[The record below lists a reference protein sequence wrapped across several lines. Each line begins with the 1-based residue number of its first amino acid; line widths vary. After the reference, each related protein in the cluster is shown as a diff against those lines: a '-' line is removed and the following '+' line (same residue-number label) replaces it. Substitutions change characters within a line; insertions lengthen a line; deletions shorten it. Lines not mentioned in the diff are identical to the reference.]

1 MAVQC
6 ASQTVEPIVSR
17 RIAEVLNSVP
27 SLMRALLG
35 ASLVLVTACTKN
47 ADAEAKPAVGASAG
61 GATGNAGAA
70 RGGASGGAAGGARGP
85 GGAPGGRGGVV
96 LAATDVATLKTG
108 VIENSVA
115 VSGNLR
121 PIETIEVRSRLNGDI
136 NAVYVQEGERVRAG
150 QVLARFESSQQESS
164 RRGAEADREA
174 ARSQLQT
181 ATWAAEQSAALF
193 KAGAIAEQEN
203 RAAQQSVVAAQA
215 AVAASEARLRTA
227 SAVAGD
233 TRVLAPT
240 GGIIDVRSVQPGE
253 RVNISTPLF
262 TLVRNETLE
271 LAANVP
277 ARMANLV
284 QPGQNVRLS
293 LDDRTI
299 ESKVARV
306 SPTVDPVSRSVT
318 VYVRV
323 PNPKGAIKG
332 NTFVS
337 GRVIGERLATALL
350 LPTAAIRQSQGAD
363 PQPFVWRIAGG
374 ALEKRNVTLGV
385 VDDAAGVA
393 EVRDGVAVGDRVIV
407 GNVGAL
413 GNGAKVT
420 IAGGKS

>member
-1 MAVQC
+1 
-6 ASQTVEPIVSR
+6 
-17 RIAEVLNSVP
+17 
-27 SLMRALLG
+27 
-35 ASLVLVTACTKN
+35 
-47 ADAEAKPAVGASAG
+47 
-61 GATGNAGAA
+61 
-70 RGGASGGAAGGARGP
+70 
-85 GGAPGGRGGVV
+85 VV

-115 VSGNLR
+115 VNGNLR

-136 NAVYVQEGERVRAG
+136 NAVYVQEGERVSAG
-150 QVLARFESSQQESS
+150 QVLARFESSQQESG

-193 KAGAIAEQEN
+193 KAGAIAEQEH

-227 SAVAGD
+227 SAVASD
-233 TRVLAPT
+233 TRVLAPAS
-240 GGIIDVRSVQPGE
+240 GIIDLRRVQPGE
-253 RVNISTPLF
+253 RVSISTPLF

-323 PNPKGAIKG
+323 PNAKGAIKG

-337 GRVIGERLATALL
+337 GRVVGQRLNSVLL
-350 LPTAAIRQSQGAD
+350 VPTSAIRQAQGTDA
-363 PQPFVWRIAGG
+363 QPFVWRIAGG
-374 ALEKRNVTLGV
+374 ALEKRNVSLGV
-385 VDDAAGVA
+385 VDDATGVA
-393 EVRDGVAVGDRVIV
+393 EVKDGLAAGDRVII

>member
-1 MAVQC
+1 MSC
-6 ASQTVEPIVSR
+6 A
-17 RIAEVLNSVP
+17 
-27 SLMRALLG
+27 ALLLL
-35 ASLVLVTACTKN
+35 AACSKT
-47 ADAEAKPAVGASAG
+47 DTETAEARPSGTAGPAAAAG
-61 GATGNAGAA
+61 GAPAKGGPAGAA
-70 RGGASGGAAGGARGP
+70 RGGPGGP
-85 GGAPGGRGGVV
+85 GGGRGGVV
-96 LAATDVATLKTG
+96 LAATDVVTLANG
-108 VIENSVA
+108 AIEDAVN

-136 NAVYVQEGERVRAG
+136 NAVYVQEGERVRTG

-174 ARSQLQT
+174 ARAQLQT

-193 KAGAIAEQEN
+193 KAGAIAEQEY

-233 TRVLAPT
+233 TRVLSPSN
-240 GGIIDVRSVQPGE
+240 GIIDRRQVQPGE

-277 ARMANLV
+277 ARQANTIR
-284 QPGQNVRLS
+284 PGQAVRLT
-293 LDDRTI
+293 LDDRSI
-299 ESKVARV
+299 ESRVARV

-323 PNPKGAIKG
+323 PNASGAIKG
-332 NTFVS
+332 NTFVG
-337 GRVIGERLATALL
+337 GRIIGQRRTGTLII
-350 LPTAAIRQSQGAD
+350 PTSAIRQAPGTESA
-363 PQPFVWRIAGG
+363 PFVWRISGG
-374 ALEKRNVTLGV
+374 ALERRNVTLGV
-385 VDDAAGVA
+385 VDDGNGVA
-393 EVRDGVAVGDRVIV
+393 EVKEGLAVGDRVIV

-413 GNGAKVT
+413 SNGAKVT

>member
-1 MAVQC
+1 MRMLAC
-6 ASQTVEPIVSR
+6 G
-17 RIAEVLNSVP
+17 VL
-27 SLMRALLG
+27 L
-35 ASLVLVTACTKN
+35 LVTSCSKS
-47 ADAEAKPAVGASAG
+47 ADAKPNPVAGAGAGASAG
-61 GATGNAGAA
+61 GRTGQG
-70 RGGASGGAAGGARGP
+70 
-85 GGAPGGRGGVV
+85 GGAPAGRGGVV
-96 LAATDVATLKTG
+96 IAASDVATLANG
-108 VIENSVA
+108 IIENAVA

-136 NAVYVQEGERVRAG
+136 NAVYVQEGERVGAG

-164 RRGAEADREA
+164 RRGAEADRES
-174 ARSQLQT
+174 ARAQLQT

-227 SAVAGD
+227 SAVSSD
-233 TRVLAPT
+233 TRVLAPAS
-240 GGIIDVRSVQPGE
+240 GIIDVRAVQPGE
-253 RVNISTPLF
+253 RVSISTPLF

-284 QPGQNVRLS
+284 QPGQVVRLS

-299 ESKVARV
+299 ESTVARV

-318 VYVRV
+318 VYVKV
-323 PNPKGAIKG
+323 PNAKGAIKG

-337 GRVIGERLATALL
+337 GRVVGERRAGALL
-350 LPTAAIRQSQGAD
+350 VPTSAIRQSPGNDA
-363 PQPFVWRIAGG
+363 PPFVWRIAGG
-374 ALEKRNVTLGV
+374 ALEKRNITLGV

-393 EVRDGVAVGDRVIV
+393 EVKDGLSVGDRVIV

>member
-1 MAVQC
+1 
-6 ASQTVEPIVSR
+6 VEQIVSR
-17 RIAEVLNSVP
+17 RIAEVFPPARTLTCA
-27 SLMRALLG
+27 ALLF
-35 ASLVLVTACTKN
+35 ATACSKTP
-47 ADAEAKPAVGASAG
+47 DAEAKPAEGGAAG
-61 GATGNAGAA
+61 GRPAAGAGAA
-70 RGGASGGAAGGARGP
+70 RGGPGGP
-85 GGAPGGRGGVV
+85 GGGRGGVV
-96 LAATDVATLKTG
+96 LAATDVKEIGVG
-108 VIENSVA
+108 VIENAVS

-136 NAVYVQEGERVRAG
+136 EQVYVQEGERVRQG
-150 QVLARFESSQQESS
+150 QVLARFESSQQESG

-181 ATWAAEQSAALF
+181 AQWAAEQSAALF

-203 RAAQQSVVAAQA
+203 RAAQQAVVAAQA

-227 SAVAGD
+227 SAVSSD
-233 TRVLAPT
+233 TRVLAPSS
-240 GGIIDVRSVQPGE
+240 GIIDRRTVQPGE
-253 RVNISTPLF
+253 RVSVSTPLF

-277 ARMANLV
+277 SRMANLV
-284 QPGQNVRLS
+284 QPGQLVRLS
-293 LDDRTI
+293 VDDRTV
-299 ESKVARV
+299 ESRVARV

-323 PNPKGAIKG
+323 PNAKGAIKG

-337 GRVIGERLATALL
+337 GRVIGDRRSDALL
-350 LPTAAIRQSQGAD
+350 VPTTAIRQAPGTESA
-363 PQPFVWRIAGG
+363 PFVWRIAGG
-374 ALEKRNVTLGV
+374 ALERRNVRLGV
-385 VDDAAGVA
+385 VDDASGVA
-393 EVRDGVAVGDRVIV
+393 EVMEGLTAGDRVIV

>member
-1 MAVQC
+1 MAVPC
-6 ASQTVEPIVSR
+6 ASLTVELIVSR
-17 RIAEVLNSVP
+17 RIVERWVVRIPHPRTAACAVL
-27 SLMRALLG
+27 LLV
-35 ASLVLVTACTKN
+35 SACSTS
-47 ADAEAKPAVGASAG
+47 ADDA
-61 GATGNAGAA
+61 AA
-70 RGGASGGAAGGARGP
+70 RTPAAGGAPRGAAEA
-85 GGAPGGRGGVV
+85 GGAGTRGRGGVV
-96 LAATDVATLKTG
+96 LAASDVATLQPG
-108 VIENSVA
+108 VIENAVA

-136 NAVYVQEGERVRAG
+136 NAVYVQEGERVSAG
-150 QVLARFESSQQESS
+150 QMLARFESSQQESS
-164 RRGAEADREA
+164 RRGAEADRES
-174 ARSQLQT
+174 ARAQLQT

-203 RAAQQSVVAAQA
+203 RVAQQSVVAAVA
-215 AVAASEARLRTA
+215 VVAASEARLRTA

-233 TRVLAPT
+233 TRVLSPSS
-240 GGIIDVRSVQPGE
+240 GVIDRRQVQPGE
-253 RVNISTPLF
+253 RVSVSTPLF

-284 QPGQNVRLS
+284 QPGQVVRLTI
-293 LDDRTI
+293 DNRTI
-299 ESKVARV
+299 ESRVARV

-323 PNPKGAIKG
+323 PNGNGAIKG

-337 GRVIGERLATALL
+337 GRVVGERRSSALL
-350 LPTAAIRQSQGAD
+350 LPTSAIRQAQAAD
-363 PQPFVWRIAGG
+363 APPFVWRIAGG

-393 EVRDGVAVGDRVIV
+393 EVKEGLTAGDRVII

>member
-1 MAVQC
+1 MRMLAC
-6 ASQTVEPIVSR
+6 G
-17 RIAEVLNSVP
+17 VL
-27 SLMRALLG
+27 L
-35 ASLVLVTACTKN
+35 LVTSCSKS
-47 ADAEAKPAVGASAG
+47 ADAKPNPVAGAGAGASAG
-61 GATGNAGAA
+61 GRTGQ
-70 RGGASGGAAGGARGP
+70 GGG
-85 GGAPGGRGGVV
+85 GGAPAGRGGVV
-96 LAATDVATLKTG
+96 IAASDVATLANG
-108 VIENSVA
+108 IIENAVA

-136 NAVYVQEGERVRAG
+136 NAVYVQEGERVGAG

-164 RRGAEADREA
+164 RRGAEADRES
-174 ARSQLQT
+174 ARAQLQT

-227 SAVAGD
+227 SAVSSD
-233 TRVLAPT
+233 TRVLAPAS
-240 GGIIDVRSVQPGE
+240 GIIDVRAVQPGE
-253 RVNISTPLF
+253 RVSISTPLF

-284 QPGQNVRLS
+284 QPGQVVRLS

-299 ESKVARV
+299 ESTVARV

-318 VYVRV
+318 VYVKV
-323 PNPKGAIKG
+323 PNATGAIKG

-337 GRVIGERLATALL
+337 GRVVGERRAGALL
-350 LPTAAIRQSQGAD
+350 VPTSAIRQSPGNDA
-363 PQPFVWRIAGG
+363 PPFVWRIAGG
-374 ALEKRNVTLGV
+374 ALEKRNITLGV

-393 EVRDGVAVGDRVIV
+393 EVKDGLSVGDRVIV

>member
-1 MAVQC
+1 M
-6 ASQTVEPIVSR
+6 SR
-17 RIAEVLNSVP
+17 RIAEVLSP
-27 SLMRALLG
+27 MRMLACGVLL
-35 ASLVLVTACTKN
+35 LVTSCSKS
-47 ADAEAKPAVGASAG
+47 ADAKPNPVAGAGAGASAG
-61 GATGNAGAA
+61 GRTGQG
-70 RGGASGGAAGGARGP
+70 
-85 GGAPGGRGGVV
+85 GGAPAGRGGVV
-96 LAATDVATLKTG
+96 IAASDVATLANG
-108 VIENSVA
+108 IIENAVA

-136 NAVYVQEGERVRAG
+136 NAVYVQEGERVGAG

-164 RRGAEADREA
+164 RRGAEADRES
-174 ARSQLQT
+174 ARAQLQT

-227 SAVAGD
+227 SAVSSD
-233 TRVLAPT
+233 TRVLAPAS
-240 GGIIDVRSVQPGE
+240 GIIDVRAVQPGE
-253 RVNISTPLF
+253 RVSISTPLF

-284 QPGQNVRLS
+284 QPGQVVRLS

-299 ESKVARV
+299 ESTVARV

-318 VYVRV
+318 VYVKV
-323 PNPKGAIKG
+323 PNATGAIKG

-337 GRVIGERLATALL
+337 GRVVGERRAGALL
-350 LPTAAIRQSQGAD
+350 VPTSAIRQSPGNDA
-363 PQPFVWRIAGG
+363 PPFVWRIAGG
-374 ALEKRNVTLGV
+374 ALEKRNITLGV

-393 EVRDGVAVGDRVIV
+393 EVKDGLSVGDRVIV

>member
-1 MAVQC
+1 M
-6 ASQTVEPIVSR
+6 SR
-17 RIAEVLNSVP
+17 RIAEVFSPARTLGCA
-27 SLMRALLG
+27 ALL
-35 ASLVLVTACTKN
+35 LVTACTK
-47 ADAEAKPAVGASAG
+47 AGDAEAKPAAG
-61 GATGNAGAA
+61 GA
-70 RGGASGGAAGGARGP
+70 GGAGGPA
-85 GGAPGGRGGVV
+85 GGAPGAAGARPGGGGPGGPGGGRGGAV

-108 VIENSVA
+108 VIEDA
-115 VSGNLR
+115 VSISGNLR

-136 NAVYVQEGERVRAG
+136 NAVYVQEGERVRTG

-174 ARSQLQT
+174 ARAQLQT
-181 ATWAAEQSAALF
+181 ATWSAEQSAALF
-193 KAGAIAEQEN
+193 KAGAIAEQEY

-233 TRVLAPT
+233 TRVLSPSN
-240 GGIIDVRSVQPGE
+240 GIIDRRIVQPGE
-253 RVNISTPLF
+253 RVNVSAPLF

-277 ARMANLV
+277 ARQANEIR
-284 QPGQNVRLS
+284 PGQTVRLK

-318 VYVRV
+318 VYVRI
-323 PNPKGAIKG
+323 PNGNGAIKG
-332 NTFVS
+332 NTFVG
-337 GRVIGERLATALL
+337 GRIVGQRRAGALL
-350 LPTAAIRQSQGAD
+350 VPTSAIRQAQGTDA
-363 PQPFVWRIAGG
+363 PPFVWRIVGG

-385 VDDAAGVA
+385 VDDGTGIA
-393 EVRDGVAVGDRVIV
+393 EVKEGLAEGDRVII

-413 GNGAKVT
+413 ANGAKVT

>member
-1 MAVQC
+1 MAARC
-6 ASQTVEPIVSR
+6 ESLTVEPIVSR
-17 RIAEVLNSVP
+17 RIAEVFSPL
-27 SLMRALLG
+27 RAL
-35 ASLVLVTACTKN
+35 ACAAVVLVTACSKN
-47 ADAEAKPAVGASAG
+47 ADAEAKPASGAGASGAGASGSAG
-61 GATGNAGAA
+61 GTS
-70 RGGASGGAAGGARGP
+70 GGAKGGAAG
-85 GGAPGGRGGVV
+85 APTGHGGVT
-96 LAATDVATLKTG
+96 LAASDVATLANG
-108 VIENSVA
+108 VIENAVA

-121 PIETIEVRSRLNGDI
+121 PIETIQVRSRLNGDI
-136 NAVYVQEGERVRAG
+136 NAVYVQEGERVGAG

-164 RRGAEADREA
+164 RRGAEADRESA
-174 ARSQLQT
+174 SSQLQT

-193 KAGAIAEQEN
+193 KAGAIAEQEH

-215 AVAASEARLRTA
+215 SVAASEARLRTA
-227 SAVAGD
+227 SAVSSD
-233 TRVLAPT
+233 TRVLAPAS
-240 GGIIDVRSVQPGE
+240 GIIDVRSVQPGE
-253 RVNISTPLF
+253 RVSISTPLF

-284 QPGQNVRLS
+284 QPGQTVRLR
-293 LDDRTI
+293 LDDRTL

-318 VYVRV
+318 VYVRI
-323 PNPKGAIKG
+323 PNAKGAIKG

-337 GRVIGERLATALL
+337 GRVIGERRAGALL
-350 LPTAAIRQSQGAD
+350 IPTTAIRQAAGNDVA
-363 PQPFVWRIAGG
+363 PFVWRIAGG

-393 EVRDGVAVGDRVIV
+393 EVKEGLSVGDRVIV

-413 GNGAKVT
+413 SNGAKVT

>member
-1 MAVQC
+1 MLACGV
-6 ASQTVEPIVSR
+6 
-17 RIAEVLNSVP
+17 VL
-27 SLMRALLG
+27 
-35 ASLVLVTACTKN
+35 LVTSCSKS
-47 ADAEAKPAVGASAG
+47 ADAKANPVAGAGAGASAG
-61 GATGNAGAA
+61 ARTGQ
-70 RGGASGGAAGGARGP
+70 GGG
-85 GGAPGGRGGVV
+85 GGAPTGRGGVV
-96 LAATDVATLKTG
+96 IAATDVATLANG
-108 VIENSVA
+108 VIENAVA

-136 NAVYVQEGERVRAG
+136 NAVYVQEGERVGAG

-164 RRGAEADREA
+164 RRGAEADRES
-174 ARSQLQT
+174 ARAQLQT

-227 SAVAGD
+227 SAVSSD
-233 TRVLAPT
+233 TRVLAPAS
-240 GGIIDVRSVQPGE
+240 GIIDVRAVQPGE
-253 RVNISTPLF
+253 RVSIGTPLF

-284 QPGQNVRLS
+284 QPGQLVRLS

-318 VYVRV
+318 VYVKV
-323 PNPKGAIKG
+323 PNAKGAIKG

-337 GRVIGERLATALL
+337 GRVVGERKASALL
-350 LPTAAIRQSQGAD
+350 VPTSAIRQSPGNDA
-363 PQPFVWRIAGG
+363 PPFVWRIAGG
-374 ALEKRNVTLGV
+374 ALEKRNITLGV

-393 EVRDGVAVGDRVIV
+393 EVKDGLRVGDRVIV